1 MDINIINEN
10 GIEIAAVCSETIIIS
25 DVQSAIDFIATIRY
39 TTTCDT
45 IILNKKAIG
54 KKFFDLKSGLAGEVI
69 QKFVN
74 YRMSIAIVGDFSIY
88 KSASLKD
95 FIYECNKGKHIYF
108 AKTNEEAIKVF
119 TSEP

>member
-10 GIEIAAVCSETIIIS
+10 SIEIAVVQSDAVIVS

-39 TTTCDT
+39 TTPCDS
-45 IILNKKAIG
+45 IIINKEALG
-54 KKFFDLKSGLAGEVI
+54 EEFFNLSSGLAGEVL

-74 YRMSIAIVGDFSIY
+74 YKMSIFITGDFSVY
-88 KSASLKD
+88 SSKSLQD

-108 AKTNEEAIKVF
+108 AKKKEEAIKVI
-119 TSEP
+119 TS